1 MSSAAPPLF
10 IHSLLAGDDTWAG
23 FLVETSAR
31 GQVSAE
37 NLRQIFEHP
46 LFDQFDKRLRWFV
59 PATPD
64 LQKAP
69 DERVTLIFPSHV
81 GESRTELAQVHQSM
95 RTVHAK
101 VALSVANGDK
111 LPSPGEWDALL
122 ISVSQARTLRPFAL
136 AGLAGKTA
144 IIGTDVHSHADIAW
158 CRANDCHLSTSEF
171 LLSRGQPGK
180 KADLTRL
187 KLLKLLA
194 MLAED
199 ADTAAIED
207 VFREESKLAYSLL
220 RLVNSAACAPRSP
233 ITCFS
238 QAINLLGR
246 RQLQRWLQLLVYAD
260 PNDGQHPNPLLQ
272 KAAARGRMMELLSR
286 HLPEPATTIEHLADA
301 AFMIGSFSLLDVLLN
316 LSMQEVLQQLPLPD
330 FVRSALID
338 HSGPLG
344 ELLLMISAAEN
355 RDLTSAGSML
365 LTSGIAAENHL
376 QAQLTAAHWASRI
389 HPNA

>member
-1 MSSAAPPLF
+1 MSSASPPLF
-10 IHSLLAGDDTWAG
+10 IHPLLTGDDTWAG
-23 FLVETSAR
+23 FLVETSEPE
-31 GQVSAE
+31 QLCTEHLLPV
-37 NLRQIFEHP
+37 LEHP

-59 PATPD
+59 PATPA
-64 LQKAP
+64 LQTAP
-69 DERVTLIFPSHV
+69 DGRITLIFPAHA
-81 GESRTELAQVHQSM
+81 GDGRPELAPVQQAM
-95 RTVHAK
+95 RAAHVK
-101 VALSVANGDK
+101 LALAAANGIK
-111 LPSPGEWDALL
+111 LPGPGEWDALL
-122 ISVSQARTLRPFAL
+122 ISVNQARTLRPFAL
-136 AGLAGKTA
+136 SSLAGKTT
-144 IIGTDVHSHADIAW
+144 IIGTDVRSHADITW
-158 CRANDCHLSTSEF
+158 CRTNDCTLTTGEY

-272 KAAARGRMMELLSR
+272 KAAARGRMMEFLCQ
-286 HLPEPATTIEHLADA
+286 HLAEPATPVQHLADA

-316 LSMQEVLQQLPLPD
+316 LTMQEVLQQLPLPD

-344 ELLLMISAAEN
+344 QLLLMIAAAEN
-355 RDLTSAGSML
+355 RDLTSASKIL
-365 LTSGIAAENHL
+365 LESGVAPENYL
-376 QAQLTAAHWASRI
+376 LAQLTATHWAARI
-389 HPNA
+389 QPNA